1 MRGVITLVV
10 LLVAMAV
17 LADSAMFIVD
27 EREQVVVTQL
37 GEPVDT
43 IREPGL
49 NYKIPFIQ
57 QLHIFDDRLLY
68 SDAEPAQIY
77 TQDKKNLIVD
87 NYARWRI
94 VDPLQFLVSVQS
106 VAQAQSRLD
115 DIIYSAIREELGQRS
130 LVEIVS
136 THRQAIM
143 DTVTSRSRAS
153 AVSLGIEIIDVRIKR
168 ADLPRENKAN
178 VFDRMKAERSRQAKE
193 YRAEG
198 EEAATKIRAETDL
211 SVTRLT
217 SDAFQKAQLIR
228 GEGDAEALRIYAEA
242 FQQDPKFYEF
252 VRTLEAYE
260 KTLNTGTT
268 VVLPPTS
275 DFFKYLGKYRDR
287 K

>member
-1 MRGVITLVV
+1 MRGVVTLVV
-10 LLVAMAV
+10 LLVALGI
-17 LADSAMFIVD
+17 LADASMFIVD

-37 GEPVDT
+37 GEPVRT
-43 IREPGL
+43 IQEPGL

-57 QLHIFDDRLLY
+57 QLHIFDDRLLF

-87 NYARWRI
+87 NFARWRI
-94 VDPLQFLVSVQS
+94 VDPLKFLVSVQNEFN
-106 VAQAQSRLD
+106 AQTRLD
-115 DIIYSAIREELGQRS
+115 DIIYSAVREELGQRT

-136 THRQAIM
+136 THRQDIM
-143 DTVTSRSRAS
+143 DKVTERSRESAS
-153 AVSLGIEIIDVRIKR
+153 GLGIEILDVRIKR

-178 VFDRMKAERSRQAKE
+178 VFERMKAERSRQAKE

-211 SVTRLT
+211 EVTRLT
-217 SDAFQKAQLIR
+217 SEAFQRAQLIR

-242 FQQDPKFYEF
+242 FEQDPKFYEY

-260 KTLNTGTT
+260 KTLGEGTT
-268 VVLPPTS
+268 VVLPPNS
-275 DFFKYLGKYRDR
+275 DFFKYLGKH
-287 K
+287 

>member
-10 LLVAMAV
+10 LLVAVAI
-17 LADSAMFIVD
+17 LIDSAMFIVD

-37 GEPVDT
+37 GEPVNT
-43 IREPGL
+43 IQEPGL

-57 QLHIFDDRLLY
+57 QLHTFDDRLLY

-94 VDPLQFLVSVQS
+94 VDPLKFLVSLQS
-106 VAQAQSRLD
+106 VSKAQSRLD
-115 DIIYSAIREELGQRS
+115 DIIYSAIREELGQRT

-143 DTVTSRSRAS
+143 DTVTMRSRAS
-153 AVSLGIEIIDVRIKR
+153 ADALGIEILDVRIKR

-211 SVTRLT
+211 AVTRLT
-217 SDAFQKAQLIR
+217 SDAFQKAQLVR
-228 GEGDAEALRIYAEA
+228 GEGDAEALRIYADA

-252 VRTLEAYE
+252 VRTLETYE
-260 KTLNTGTT
+260 KTLTTGTT
-268 VVLPPTS
+268 IVLPPNS
-275 DFFKYLGKYRDR
+275 DFFKYLGTYHTR
-287 K
+287 